1 MSIAH
6 AAQIKAYA
14 QQRNNDL
21 TPIELK
27 KLDRERDAKNK
38 SYSIDIKKLE
48 DAITGHKELL
58 DNLGY
63 QEPVTAKRS
72 SAEEMNLVRSIRETS
87 LAVDKELDNEDKRI
101 TMKPDTTDVKHAAIA
116 SFLKQDWIPVF
127 AGTKTVD
134 FSRVKLMEF
143 KDSPELTFDKLNLD
157 KEELPL
163 EIVLRI
169 INFRRDF
176 KEFYMRHLSAV
187 LFDDMV
193 QYYAKGALR
202 KAGFASHFKHELDK
216 YDRNQ
221 RDWHAVKK
229 CINKV
234 LNVETLR
241 GKIIQALFNVSPK
254 ASEH

>member
-1 MSIAH
+1 
-6 AAQIKAYA
+6 
-14 QQRNNDL
+14 
-21 TPIELK
+21 
-27 KLDRERDAKNK
+27 
-38 SYSIDIKKLE
+38 
-48 DAITGHKELL
+48 
-58 DNLGY
+58 
-63 QEPVTAKRS
+63 
-72 SAEEMNLVRSIRETS
+72 
-87 LAVDKELDNEDKRI
+87 
-101 TMKPDTTDVKHAAIA
+101 
-116 SFLKQDWIPVF
+116 
-127 AGTKTVD
+127 
-134 FSRVKLMEF
+134 F
-143 KDSPELTFDKLNLD
+143 KDSPELTFDKLNVD
-157 KEELPL
+157 KEDLPL

-216 YDRNQ
+216 YDRSQ

-254 ASEH
+254 ASEHVFAFCNRVELLFEATETEDNQAQLFIEALVATLPDRFKQDVQAVTNGCKEWGTEEEEG